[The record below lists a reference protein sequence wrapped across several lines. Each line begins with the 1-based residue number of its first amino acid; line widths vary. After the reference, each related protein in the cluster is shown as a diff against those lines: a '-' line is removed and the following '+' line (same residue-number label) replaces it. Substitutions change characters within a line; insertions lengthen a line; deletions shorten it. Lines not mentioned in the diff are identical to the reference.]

1 MAAKRSHSKQ
11 LARLA
16 ARVMEA
22 GPFDKIIGM
31 IKDMIAKLTA
41 TAGEEADHKEFC
53 DGELKENKQTRDSK
67 TSDVNSMTAT
77 KERLEAEIAK
87 LTEERAALSDAVAEL
102 DAAMSE
108 ATSIRQKESNE
119 NTEAIKDAKEAQ
131 EAVKAALG
139 VLEGFYAK
147 AAKATALTQQDPK
160 HDAPESFTEPYTGMG
175 GGK

>member
-1 MAAKRSHSKQ
+1 MAAARTKSKQ

-31 IKDMIAKLTA
+31 IKDMIAKLTE

-53 DGELKENKQTRDSK
+53 DGELNSNKMTRDSK
-67 TSDVNSMTAT
+67 TSDVNSLTAT
-77 KERLEAEIAK
+77 KERP
-87 LTEERAALSDAVAEL
+87 ALADAVAEL

-147 AAKATALTQQDPK
+147 AAKAPA
-160 HDAPESFTEPYTGMG
+160 
-175 GGK
+175 